1 MDISLYSHLE
11 DKLYKKRAQDLNGIT
26 RPGLLSINETH
37 EEFSS
42 KVGLTASKF
51 ININGKRYFVK
62 YPTLGANHANHEIF
76 AELLTSFIAKKVG
89 VDCVDQRLLIDNSQR
104 AIGVISPDFGE
115 HFMCAKVILYDGQ
128 STTVNA
134 VIDRMSA
141 KLQFKGIK
149 IEREK
154 LIEKLNKICCFDY
167 LIFQK
172 DRHSQNLAFVIRE
185 ENGEKVLD
193 VAPIYDNANA
203 FLGYI
208 DRFYKLNPNDCE
220 IYGLEQQKLL
230 NTTYKDMLTKFQE
243 LFGDKFEE
251 TMQEF
256 KEYYGLDKLFA
267 EYEFDT
273 WQERTLQNV
282 RNKISQC
289 RLRREGAKC
298 IPLEVVYAVFLRH
311 KNEIPDEEFTKRTDN
326 LALALSSYYSNE
338 QYEDSYK
345 NYIKGTNGELP
356 TWECYGECEEL
367 SKSPNSQEIIFA
379 KKLLEEKQRKYE
391 YNVLNLATQRRYFS
405 DSLYD
410 KIEYILKEKED
421 VFTIEKEDRFFAKLN
436 SLYRF
441 RNYFP
446 YYKHLREW
454 CEELERKASLTEQ
467 EKQEYEKVKRILSK
481 FIKRF
486 NAIAR
491 RNNDEHKKEILEHAG
506 LRFDKKLGIVGVEN
520 EDKSLL

>member
-1 MDISLYSHLE
+1 MDISLYSHLH
-11 DKLYKKRAQDLNGIT
+11 DNLYKDRAKDMNAIS
-26 RPGLLSINETH
+26 RPGLLSINVAY

-51 ININGKRYFVK
+51 IIIDGKRYFVK
-62 YPTLGANHANHEIF
+62 YPTLGADKARHSFF

-104 AIGVISPDFGE
+104 AIGIISPDFGE
-115 HFMCAKVILYDGQ
+115 HFMCPKKISYDAQ
-128 STTVNA
+128 PTTVIE
-134 VIDRMSA
+134 VID
-141 KLQFKGIK
+141 KTLEKFQFKGIE

-172 DRHSQNLAFVIRE
+172 DRHSENLAFIIRE
-185 ENGEKVLD
+185 ENGEKMLD
-193 VAPIYDNANA
+193 IAPIYDNANA

-208 DRFYKLNPNDCE
+208 NRFYRLNPNDCE

-230 NTTYKDMLTKFQE
+230 NTIYKNMLTKFQE
-243 LFGDKFEE
+243 LFSDKFEE
-251 TMQEF
+251 TMKEF
-256 KEYYGLDKLFA
+256 KEFYGLDILFT
-267 EYEFDT
+267 EYEFAK
-273 WQERTLQNV
+273 WQNKTLININ
-282 RNKISQC
+282 NKILQC
-289 RLRREGAKC
+289 QLRRKTIKY
-298 IPLEVVYAVFLRH
+298 IPFEVVYAVFLRH
-311 KNEIPDEEFTKRTDN
+311 RNEISIEEFTKQTDN
-326 LALALSSYYSNE
+326 LAIILSSYYSNE

-391 YNVLNLATQRRYFS
+391 CNVLNLAIQRRYFS

-410 KIEYILKEKED
+410 RIEYLLKDNED
-421 VFTIEKEDRFFAKLN
+421 IFTVEKEDRFFAKIN
-436 SLYRF
+436 SIYVF
-441 RNYFP
+441 RNCFP

-467 EKQEYEKVKRILSK
+467 ENQEYEKVKKILSK